1 MLKPVDVACAV
12 IVRNG
17 KFLICKRSER
27 MELPLKWEF
36 PGGKIEKNETPIQA
50 VIREMKEELNMY
62 VHVFERLTPIEWE
75 YPRVSQWVKIY
86 PYWCTV
92 NSIDEPY
99 LVEHEAYEWVSPS
112 NFGDYDWA
120 QADILIVQE
129 VLNKVGLDSEQ
140 FRNL

>member
-36 PGGKIEKNETPIQA
+36 PGGKIEKNEKPIQA
-50 VIREMKEELNMY
+50 VIREMKEELNIY
-62 VHVFERLTPIEWE
+62 VHVFERLTPI
-75 YPRVSQWVKIY
+75 
-86 PYWCTV
+86 
-92 NSIDEPY
+92 
-99 LVEHEAYEWVSPS
+99 EWVSPS